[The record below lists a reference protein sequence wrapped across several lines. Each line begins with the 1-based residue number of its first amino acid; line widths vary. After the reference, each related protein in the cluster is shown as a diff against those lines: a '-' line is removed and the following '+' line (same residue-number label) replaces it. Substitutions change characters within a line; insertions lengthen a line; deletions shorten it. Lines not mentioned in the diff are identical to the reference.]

1 MRVHRAQAF
10 GAARGAHALD
20 GAPASAPTNSLLQW
34 ALLGL
39 LIERPSY
46 GYELAHRFE
55 RTFGGILRLS
65 GVSYVYTAL
74 DGLRRRGLIEEVE
87 VGDERRMPRVHYRTT
102 ATGVSAYRERLFT
115 QMREN
120 DRHSRLLAR
129 QLAVLAPEPELALAI
144 LDRYERACLQEA
156 EEAPAAPAQHASG
169 ATPAE
174 LAARLAAEESRLSL
188 DAKLAWVEYAR
199 RELKRL
205 SLAASTRP

>member
-1 MRVHRAQAF
+1 
-10 GAARGAHALD
+10 
-20 GAPASAPTNSLLQW
+20 
-34 ALLGL
+34 LGL

-55 RTFGGILRLS
+55 RTFGGMLRLS

-74 DGLRRRGLIEEVE
+74 DGLRRRGLIEEAE
-87 VGDERRMPRVHYRTT
+87 VSDERRMPRVHYRTT
-102 ATGVSAYRERLFT
+102 KRGVSAYRERLLT

-120 DRHSRLLAR
+120 DRRSRLLAR

-156 EEAPAAPAQHASG
+156 EEAPAAPAQMVSG
-169 ATPAE
+169 TTPAE

-199 RELKRL
+199 RELKQL
-205 SLAASTRP
+205 SPADSTRS

>member
-1 MRVHRAQAF
+1 V
-10 GAARGAHALD
+10 
-20 GAPASAPTNSLLQW
+20 PTNSLVQW

-46 GYELAHRFE
+46 GYELAQRFE

-102 ATGVSAYRERLFT
+102 ARGVAAYQERLLT

-120 DRHSRLLAR
+120 DRRSRLLAR
-129 QLAVLAPEPELALAI
+129 QLAVLAPEPELALGI

-156 EEAPAAPAQHASG
+156 EEAPAVATQTASG

-199 RELKRL
+199 RELKML
-205 SLAASTRP
+205 SRAASARP